1 MWTLLE
7 DNKLCQL
14 SKVNVMS
21 GVKRRLS
28 VDETET
34 KQQFTAANIL
44 KSAYESSI
52 NELKTP
58 DFHIADLD
66 ELHYF
71 QQRKRTEYENALR
84 RNRFNYGQWMRYA
97 QFEIDQKD
105 LRRARSV
112 FERALEVDYKNV
124 SMWVRYIQVEIK
136 NKNINHARNLLE
148 RATKLLPRVDKL
160 WYMYITIEETIGNIV
175 AVNEIFENWLQWKP
189 VKDVW
194 IHYIEYK
201 ERYGEYEDERLLFEK
216 FVTTFCE
223 SETWL
228 RWTTFEKKHGDF
240 TNVENVFKLGVNAL
254 FAKNNLTSQFL
265 IAWIQFEH
273 SHKKFEKVRELY
285 KFGFKALNAK
295 ETHNLQKF
303 QTDFEKQYG
312 VDNENVEKYVLL
324 KRKVVYEDQLAKVP
338 TDYETWWTYFNLLID
353 SELEISNDKI
363 REKFENA
370 LGNIPQDLE
379 HQHWVPYCYLSY
391 RFALW
396 EEYENNR
403 IDNAKRIYE
412 KLIKLIPHKKIT
424 IIDVWY
430 KYADFELRN
439 FDVTAMRKVLG
450 QAIGLASNE
459 DIILHYIMLEIKLK
473 YFDRA
478 RKLFNKLIELYP
490 KNWKNWLEYFGFE
503 DSLGNDV
510 RSSNIIEISIFENFL
525 SPKDKVKM
533 IGSVVD
539 QLIENYNFNLARRLY
554 EYKVELM
561 EQDVGAMIERCL
573 FELKVPSQKQIE
585 AYDKSKNNGTD
596 QFAFVVDEDTKNR
609 VRNEY
614 DRFLKVMKYSENVQ
628 KRIVLLESWKKFEEQ
643 YGDTEKVESVVSRLP
658 KIIRKTR
665 SVEGEDFQEEY
676 IEYVFPEDVKEIQ
689 EQVDEFEA
697 EFVNELQVGIDNEK
711 EEYKEDDDVVDEE
724 DEAEDDA
731 SDGANAAKAKA
742 FHSRFASDSE
752 GEEADQDE
760 DDNDNDDNDEADRT
774 SSSFRGRFEE

>member
-1 MWTLLE
+1 
-7 DNKLCQL
+7 
-14 SKVNVMS
+14 MS

-28 VDETET
+28 ADENET
-34 KQQFTAANIL
+34 KKQFTAANIL

-58 DFHIADLD
+58 DFRIADLD

-71 QQRKRTEYENALR
+71 QQRKRAEFENALR

-105 LRRARSV
+105 LRRARSI

-160 WYMYITIEETIGNIV
+160 WYMYITVEETIGNIV

-194 IHYIEYK
+194 THYIEYK

-216 FVTTFCE
+216 FVTVFCE

-254 FAKNNLTSQFL
+254 FTNNKLTSQFL
-265 IAWIQFEH
+265 ISWIRFEH
-273 SHKKFEKVRELY
+273 LHKKFGKVRELY
-285 KFGFKALNAK
+285 KFGFKALSTK
-295 ETHNLQKF
+295 ETHTLQKF

-312 VDNENVEKYVLL
+312 VDNENVENYVLL
-324 KRKVVYEDQLAKVP
+324 KRKVIYEDQLAKTP

-353 SELEISNDKI
+353 SELEISEDEI
-363 REKFENA
+363 RSKFEEAVGNA
-370 LGNIPQDLE
+370 PQGLE
-379 HQHWVPYCYLSY
+379 LQHWIPYYYLSY

-396 EEYENNR
+396 EEYGNSK

-412 KLIKLIPHKKIT
+412 RLIKLIPHKKI
-424 IIDVWY
+424 IIVDIWY

-439 FDVTAMRKVLG
+439 FDITAMRKVLG
-450 QAIGLASNE
+450 QAIGLTSNE
-459 DIILHYIMLEIKLK
+459 DIILYYIKLEIKLK

-478 RKLFNKLIELYP
+478 RRLLNKLIELYP
-490 KNWKNWLEYFGFE
+490 KSWKNWLEYFNFE
-503 DSLGNDV
+503 DSLGNDM

-533 IGSVVD
+533 IESVVE
-539 QLIENYNFNLARRLY
+539 QLVENYNFNLAGRLY
-554 EYKVELM
+554 EYKVKLKG
-561 EQDVGAMIERCL
+561 QDVGAMIERCL
-573 FELKVPSQKQIE
+573 FELNVPSEKQIE
-585 AYDKSKNNGTD
+585 AYENSQNDGKEEVV
-596 QFAFVVDEDTKNR
+596 FVVDEDMKNR
-609 VRNEY
+609 VRKEY
-614 DRFLKVMKYSENVQ
+614 ERFLKVMKESENVQ
-628 KRIVLLESWKKFEEQ
+628 KRIVLLESLKKFEEQ
-643 YGDTEKVESVVSRLP
+643 YGDAEKVKSTVSRLP
-658 KIIRKTR
+658 RILRKAR
-665 SVEGEDFQEEY
+665 SVEGEDVQEEY
-676 IEYVFPEDVKEIQ
+676 IEYVFPEDVKQIQ

-697 EFVNELQVGIDNEK
+697 EFMNQLEGGVGSEG
-711 EEYKEDDDVVDEE
+711 EDDEE
-724 DEAEDDA
+724 DDGEDESEDEDITEA
-731 SDGANAAKAKA
+731 GNAKT

-752 GEEADQDE
+752 EEE
-760 DDNDNDDNDEADRT
+760 EEEEVIFSDRT
-774 SSSFRGRFEE
+774 FSH